1 MSAIIYYNIL
11 FKLIYLGIGL
21 YSQIRNISSSNKSW
35 TLLQSLMQKN
45 FYYGSIV
52 IGVFVDMPRIFEAAM
67 DKDMLNIFNEK
78 NIILMN
84 NGSIVAGMND
94 RIIGVAKLHEM

>member
-1 MSAIIYYNIL
+1 
-11 FKLIYLGIGL
+11 
-21 YSQIRNISSSNKSW
+21 
-35 TLLQSLMQKN
+35 
-45 FYYGSIV
+45 
-52 IGVFVDMPRIFEAAM
+52 M

-94 RIIGVAKLHEM
+94 LIIGVAKLHEMHGTCILVETSGYVVDAKASKTILECLSSILWISVDMTNLEKKAKENEMLIQTIQQ